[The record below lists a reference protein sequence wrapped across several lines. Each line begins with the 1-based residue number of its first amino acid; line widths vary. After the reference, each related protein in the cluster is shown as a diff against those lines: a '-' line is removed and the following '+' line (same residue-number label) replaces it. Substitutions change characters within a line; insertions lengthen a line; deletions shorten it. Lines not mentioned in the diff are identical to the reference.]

1 MSLTAHPGEWVQ
13 SQHSATRPLFSIHPF
28 TINISQLFFLT
39 SISLTN
45 ISATLESFGFP
56 NIPNN
61 FHPYMP
67 GQCFWAFPS
76 WPAIYRHT
84 HTCTFCT
91 TVQSSVPWKAK
102 TVPDRSTS
110 IPKLLFHWEGAILS
124 VLPVFL
130 DFFKE
135 LPPPRDS
142 TSPFPAHPPGSALTV
157 FHTFLRIS
165 SSNII
170 KSQKAEDDTIY

>member
-56 NIPNN
+56 NTIPTCLANVSGL
-61 FHPYMP
+61 FLRGQPYVP
-67 GQCFWAFPS
+67 
-76 WPAIYRHT
+76 T
-84 HTCTFCT
+84 HIFCAR
-91 TVQSSVPWKAK
+91 VQPSVPWKGK

>member
-13 SQHSATRPLFSIHPF
+13 SHHSATRPLFSVHPF

-56 NIPNN
+56 NTIPTCLANVSGL
-61 FHPYMP
+61 FLC
-67 GQCFWAFPS
+67 GQAY
-76 WPAIYRHT
+76 IDTR
-84 HTCTFCT
+84 TFCT

-135 LPPPRDS
+135 LSPPRDS
-142 TSPFPAHPPGSALTV
+142 TSSFPAHPPGSALTV